1 MHLASL
7 ESHHPVDLTGP
18 PSLPAADCG
27 RLAASRSDCDWTE
40 VSLFPLPVMAFAA
53 DAPHRQSP
61 EDSRHKNLI
70 YRFGVCV
77 FALVACLFTGSRGK
91 VKNALYYEVVKEQ

>member
-18 PSLPAADCG
+18 PSLPATFF
-27 RLAASRSDCDWTE
+27 SRSDCDWTE